1 MGLRFQGIR
10 FGSKELSLFHRAFSL
25 DDLDDYEKHF
35 TVMNYAPGVTLKQV
49 SKQSKIFPYQ
59 SKIFPYLC
67 AVRVSFSAFFCDYS
81 PIPYFVP
88 SKQFNCSKY
97 PNQIFF
103 PDVLL
108 SGPLII

>member
-49 SKQSKIFPYQ
+49 SKQSKIFPY
-59 SKIFPYLC
+59 LC

-81 PIPYFVP
+81 PIPYFIP

-103 PDVLL
+103 LDVLL